1 MARKK
6 KEKVVEEKN
15 VESTDQV
22 EVQAEEVPEVEV
34 PAEQSAE
41 EEIVD
46 FQLGKEQRLEEE
58 KQDAADLEIKT
69 ENAKLE
75 EGYVI
80 VNRFHRSAYAGLKGK
95 IVQDLVSSYKLET
108 DLGLVI
114 MPKDQVS

>member
-6 KEKVVEEKN
+6 KKVIEEEN
-15 VESTDQV
+15 IESADQL

-34 PAEQSAE
+34 PVEQPVE
-41 EEIVD
+41 EEA
-46 FQLGKEQRLEEE
+46 KEEE
-58 KQDAADLEIKT
+58 VVE
-69 ENAKLE
+69 EVVEEVLE
-75 EGYVI
+75 EGYVT
-80 VNRFHRSAYAGLKGK
+80 VNRFHKSAYAGLKGK